1 MSNDVTPKPD
11 NDKKARMLKA
21 ISTQPPALPSM
32 FIAPKGDTSN
42 TKMEGAGQPSGK
54 KALAP
59 ASPAAAPDFRKL
71 LRQGQKK
78 DPVAGRKIRE
88 EEMVRCGYYLT
99 ALEQRQ
105 FKLLAV
111 SNGHSMTELLRKAV
125 QDYIRVHK
133 HKLPKE

>member
-1 MSNDVTPKPD
+1 MSEKEARKD

-32 FIAPKGDTSN
+32 FIAPKADAAQAEVESAVTQSGD
-42 TKMEGAGQPSGK
+42 PSTP
-54 KALAP
+54 AP
-59 ASPAAAPDFRKL
+59 APAPDFRKL

-78 DPVAGRKIRE
+78 DPIAGKKMRE

-99 ALEQRQ
+99 AAEQRQ

-125 QDYIRVHK
+125 QDYIRAHK

>member
-1 MSNDVTPKPD
+1 MSEKTAPKPGD
-11 NDKKARMLKA
+11 DKKARMMKA

-32 FIAPKGDTSN
+32 FIPPNVETSG
-42 TKMEGAGQPSGK
+42 TKAQSTTPQMQE
-54 KALAP
+54 P
-59 ASPAAAPDFRKL
+59 AKPSPAVGPDFRKL

-78 DPVAGRKIRE
+78 DPIAGKKIRE

-99 ALEQRQ
+99 AVEQRQ
-105 FKLLAV
+105 FKLLAI

-125 QDYIRVHK
+125 QDYIRIHK

>member
-1 MSNDVTPKPD
+1 MSEETAPKPGD
-11 NDKKARMLKA
+11 DKKARMMKA
-21 ISTQPPALPSM
+21 ISTQPPVLPSM
-32 FIAPKGDTSN
+32 FIPPKV
-42 TKMEGAGQPSGK
+42 EPSGAK
-54 KALAP
+54 QQATPQMQEPTKP
-59 ASPAAAPDFRKL
+59 SPAVGPDFRKL

-78 DPVAGRKIRE
+78 DPIAGKKIRE

-99 ALEQRQ
+99 AAELRQ
-105 FKLLAV
+105 FKLLAI

>member
-1 MSNDVTPKPD
+1 MSDEAPPKSGA
-11 NDKKARMLKA
+11 DKKARMMKA

-32 FIAPKGDTSN
+32 FIPPTAATAQAKVEPATAQSDGSSKST
-42 TKMEGAGQPSGK
+42 
-54 KALAP
+54 AP
-59 ASPAAAPDFRKL
+59 AAPHFRKL

-78 DPVAGRKIRE
+78 DPIAGKKFRE

-99 ALEQRQ
+99 AAEQRH
-105 FKLLAV
+105 FKLLAI

-125 QDYIRVHK
+125 QDYIRAHK

>member
-1 MSNDVTPKPD
+1 MNEETAPKAGD
-11 NDKKARMLKA
+11 DKEARMMKA

-32 FIAPKGDTSN
+32 FIPQKA
-42 TKMEGAGQPSGK
+42 EPSGIK
-54 KALAP
+54 EQATPHMQEPTKPSTAVE
-59 ASPAAAPDFRKL
+59 PDFRKL

-78 DPVAGRKIRE
+78 DPIAGKKIRE
-88 EEMVRCGYYLT
+88 EEMIRCGYYLT
-99 ALEQRQ
+99 AVEQRQ
-105 FKLLAV
+105 FKLLAI

>member
-1 MSNDVTPKPD
+1 MSEETAPKPGD
-11 NDKKARMLKA
+11 DKKARMMKA

-32 FIAPKGDTSN
+32 FIPPKVETS
-42 TKMEGAGQPSGK
+42 TREQATPQMRE
-54 KALAP
+54 P
-59 ASPAAAPDFRKL
+59 AKPSPAVGPDFRKL

-78 DPVAGRKIRE
+78 DPIAGKKIRE

-99 ALEQRQ
+99 AVEQRQ
-105 FKLLAV
+105 FKLLAI

-125 QDYIRVHK
+125 QDYIRIHK

>member
-1 MSNDVTPKPD
+1 MSDKAPPKPD

-21 ISTQPPALPSM
+21 ISTQPPTLPSM
-32 FIAPKGDTSN
+32 FIAPKGDTS
-42 TKMEGAGQPSGK
+42 KAEAEGAERPSGK
-54 KALAP
+54 KPSKAAAP
-59 ASPAAAPDFRKL
+59 AATPDFRKL

-78 DPVAGRKIRE
+78 DPVAGRKMRE

-105 FKLLAV
+105 FKLLAI

-125 QDYIRVHK
+125 QDYIRAHK

>member
-1 MSNDVTPKPD
+1 MSNAPTPKSD
-11 NDKKARMLKA
+11 TDKKARMLKA
-21 ISTQPPALPSM
+21 ISTEPPALPSM
-32 FIAPKGDTSN
+32 FIAPKGGAPEANAKQAASQSDTS
-42 TKMEGAGQPSGK
+42 PSMS
-54 KALAP
+54 
-59 ASPAAAPDFRKL
+59 ASRTGGPDFRKL

-125 QDYIRVHK
+125 QDYIRAHK

>member
-1 MSNDVTPKPD
+1 MSEETAPKPGD
-11 NDKKARMLKA
+11 DKKARMMKA

-32 FIAPKGDTSN
+32 FISS
-42 TKMEGAGQPSGK
+42 TKSEGHKLEPNAG
-54 KALAP
+54 LAMPQTPEP
-59 ASPAAAPDFRKL
+59 ASGATPDFRKL

-78 DPVAGRKIRE
+78 DPVAGKKIRD

-99 ALEQRQ
+99 AVEQRR
-105 FKLLAV
+105 FKLLAI

>member
-1 MSNDVTPKPD
+1 MSDETTPKSGD
-11 NDKKARMLKA
+11 DKKARMMKA

-32 FIAPKGDTSN
+32 FIPPKAEAAQA
-42 TKMEGAGQPSGK
+42 KMESAVAQSDEPST
-54 KALAP
+54 P
-59 ASPAAAPDFRKL
+59 TSAAAPDFRKL

-78 DPVAGRKIRE
+78 DPIAGKKIRE

-99 ALEQRQ
+99 ALEQRH
-105 FKLLAV
+105 FKLLAI